1 MLGYLYEIPKLVLIV
16 LALVFLFLKVNSPD
30 YLHGNGG
37 LISMGAYLSEIR
49 AGDTSGVVKNEV
61 VLGCNGLMS
70 EDVLSRCKQLELMCL
85 FDTIAV
91 PLLLLSFVPKYGEI
105 PAVIAAVLL
114 MVTSIWSIM
123 MVNTINTINGPITDR
138 SAIVEME
145 HGEGFTYAVLL
156 IVLSLI
162 IAMQSGYGLG
172 NHYYKQ
178 KRSKKRR

>member
-37 LISMGAYLSEIR
+37 LFSMGAYLSEINV
-49 AGDTSGVVKNEV
+49 GDTSGVVKNEV

-114 MVTSIWSIM
+114 MVTSIGSIM
-123 MVNTINTINGPITDR
+123 MVNTINEPTTEG

-162 IAMQSGYGLG
+162 IVMQSGYGLG
-172 NHYYKQ
+172 NHDYKQ